1 MTRGTRQRVKLA
13 SPIRAHME
21 EGARQLLRQQKI
33 SEAEYASYIDQTL
46 SLFQE
51 FATKSGAIDCIGSGA
66 SCDIL

>member
-1 MTRGTRQRVKLA
+1 
-13 SPIRAHME
+13 ME